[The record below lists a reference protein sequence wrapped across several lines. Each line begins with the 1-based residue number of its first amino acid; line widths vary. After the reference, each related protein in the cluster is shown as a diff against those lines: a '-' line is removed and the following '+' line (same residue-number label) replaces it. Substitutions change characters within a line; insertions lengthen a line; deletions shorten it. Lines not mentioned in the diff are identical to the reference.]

1 MVRFRNSILTGIGL
15 VVLFAV
21 GTMTN
26 PRNGYSSPGGTP
38 GAPSAQT
45 QNVNVV
51 NTPGVIAQQ
60 AGVWNVGI
68 SGTPVV
74 GVDPSNNT
82 VKIDG
87 NSTLKVG
94 LDPSNNTV
102 KIDGN
107 STVKIDP
114 DSTVKIDGASTL
126 TVRDAD
132 NPARQ
137 PFAAVCVMNNSQGF
151 PCTLTIVP
159 PAKLL
164 VIEMFQGMELNATT
178 NNNTIK
184 YTFPQFSQLVR
195 VYADPGSTVTA
206 VAGGQGTQSAI
217 TGYLINQP

>member
-1 MVRFRNSILTGIGL
+1 MARFRNSILTGISL

-26 PRNGYSSPGGTP
+26 PRNGYSSPGASAA
-38 GAPSAQT
+38 APTAQT

-51 NTPGVIAQQ
+51 NTPTVNVQQ
-60 AGVWNVGI
+60 AGPWSVSI
-68 SGTPVV
+68 SGTPAVA
-74 GVDPSNNT
+74 
-82 VKIDG
+82 
-87 NSTLKVG
+87 

-114 DSTVKIDGASTL
+114 DSTVKIDSSSTL

-137 PFAAVCVMNNSQGF
+137 PFAAACVMNNSQGF

-184 YTFPQFSQLVR
+184 YTFPRFSQLVR

-217 TGYLINQP
+217 TGYLINLP

>member
-1 MVRFRNSILTGIGL
+1 MARFRNSILTGISL

-26 PRNGYSSPGGTP
+26 PRNGYSSPGASP
-38 GAPSAQT
+38 AAPTAQT

-51 NTPGVIAQQ
+51 NTPTVNAQQ
-60 AGVWNVGI
+60 AGPWNVSI
-68 SGTPVV
+68 SGTPAVA
-74 GVDPSNNT
+74 
-82 VKIDG
+82 
-87 NSTLKVG
+87 

-114 DSTVKIDGASTL
+114 DSTVKIDGSSTL

-137 PFAAVCVMNNSQGF
+137 PFAAACVMNNSQGF

-178 NNNTIK
+178 SNNTIK

-217 TGYLINQP
+217 TGYLINLP

>member
-1 MVRFRNSILTGIGL
+1 MARFRNSILTGISL

-26 PRNGYSSPGGTP
+26 PRNGYSSPGLSP
-38 GAPSAQT
+38 AAPSAQT

-74 GVDPSNNT
+74 GLDTSNNT

-87 NSTLKVG
+87 SSTVKVG
-94 LDPSNNTV
+94 LDGSNNTV
-102 KIDGN
+102 KIDPDT
-107 STVKIDP
+107 SVKID
-114 DSTVKIDGASTL
+114 SSRAL

-137 PFAAVCVMNNSQGF
+137 PFAAACVMNNSQGF

-164 VIEMFQGMELNATT
+164 VIEMFQGMELDATT

-206 VAGGQGTQSAI
+206 VAGGLGTQSAI
-217 TGYLINQP
+217 TGYLIDLP